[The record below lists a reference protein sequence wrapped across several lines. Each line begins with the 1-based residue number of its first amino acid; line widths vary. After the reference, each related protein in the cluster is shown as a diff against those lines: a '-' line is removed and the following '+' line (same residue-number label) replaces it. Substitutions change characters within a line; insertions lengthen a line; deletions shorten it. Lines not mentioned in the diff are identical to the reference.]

1 MIINTIKIHYNIGV
15 GQPLVLIIAMLKYCL
30 LVKVQC
36 YSVSSVPPDRYAQ
49 DQDYAHDQ
57 LGGCFLLFY
66 TTGKYVCLC
75 VCMCVCECVCVCVY
89 DRICVGKI

>member
-15 GQPLVLIIAMLKYCL
+15 GQPLVLIIAMMKYCL

-36 YSVSSVPPDRYAQ
+36 YSVPSVPPDRYAQ

-66 TTGKYVCLC
+66 TSGTYIYVQNCLKQQQ
-75 VCMCVCECVCVCVY
+75 V
-89 DRICVGKI
+89 RNT